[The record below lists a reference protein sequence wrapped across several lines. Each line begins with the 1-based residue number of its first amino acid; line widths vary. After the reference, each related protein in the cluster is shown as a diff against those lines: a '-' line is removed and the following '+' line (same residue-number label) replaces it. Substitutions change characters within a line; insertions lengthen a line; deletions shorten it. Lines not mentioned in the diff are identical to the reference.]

1 MGVWDGDIRG
11 PVPRDYT
18 GRRPWTEI
26 DWMKEGGTGGR
37 RGVWDGAQ
45 GAWGCPGGAA
55 GQVHVPLAKISGL
68 WALWGSGSLVTP
80 F

>member
-1 MGVWDGDIRG
+1 
-11 PVPRDYT
+11 
-18 GRRPWTEI
+18 
-26 DWMKEGGTGGR
+26 MKEGGTGGR